1 MYVHRRVSETN
12 LGVERPSIAYVS
24 LESFCAEFWVQSF
37 ISKTMHGHDV
47 FCYVEVNFFV
57 AFVQDDEKQ
66 VETAHDWS
74 RHRNVSSKRLFA
86 IVPTTDGVC
95 SGKYGRTCVECGVD
109 ARLGD
114 RYSLLFHRFVNGN
127 LVRDIHFV
135 ELVNGA
141 DPVVR
146 QHQGTSLDGEVPC
159 LLVFDDG
166 SGKTRRRG
174 SLSRGINST
183 GKERANI
190 PI

>member
-1 MYVHRRVSETN
+1 
-12 LGVERPSIAYVS
+12 
-24 LESFCAEFWVQSF
+24 
-37 ISKTMHGHDV
+37 
-47 FCYVEVNFFV
+47 
-57 AFVQDDEKQ
+57 
-66 VETAHDWS
+66 
-74 RHRNVSSKRLFA
+74 
-86 IVPTTDGVC
+86 
-95 SGKYGRTCVECGVD
+95 
-109 ARLGD
+109 
-114 RYSLLFHRFVNGN
+114 VNGN